1 MKTATFYKYFT
12 DCYFTLFLFI
22 QFSSEE
28 AKIQTV
34 PLYKSLGRGLRDDFS
49 GSLYWCTQVL
59 YRCTHPCSHLFSV
72 WPEPHVVVPRLR
84 RFRSRETLASGH
96 PATECAAE
104 LLAPRWAV
112 TQWLICYLQVCLS
125 PPGVCVARTDTSV
138 QLRLQG
144 KVLSSSLKEMHT
156 KGSCLSLQE

>member
-1 MKTATFYKYFT
+1 M
-12 DCYFTLFLFI
+12 
-22 QFSSEE
+22 
-28 AKIQTV
+28 

-59 YRCTHPCSHLFSV
+59 YWCTHPCSHLFSQSGLSHM
-72 WPEPHVVVPRLR
+72 WWLRRLR
-84 RFRSRETLASGH
+84 LRCFRSRETLGSGH